1 MESNNY
7 FEELIVSYLSN
18 NLDEE
23 EEEYIRDWIN
33 SSEQNKQYFEELRKT
48 WSALS
53 VKQIDVN
60 RGWSRFVQA
69 KNTSLEKKYG
79 ESNNK
84 LITDNTDDDTNRHG
98 KTYKLFIQTAVAA
111 SIIFVIVFSVSLT
124 NNRGNITAP
133 IAAEGVKKIIVEQQ
147 NLEYQFNTSA
157 ETRKVV
163 LADGSEVTLYPNSN
177 ISYNKPFLNNRRD
190 ISLTGKA
197 DFKVAKDKSKP
208 FTVIGGNIATT
219 AIGTIF
225 TVTAFDKSE
234 NVIVRLLAGKV
245 IVKSSDHSVN
255 MLKQNYF
262 LLPGQEFIYI
272 KKKGVAVVRPFLS
285 RHKTFVSSSKKER
298 LLKDD
303 PSIPEVGKEGW
314 FMFNNQQLEDVL
326 EQLERMFE
334 TDIVYNKKELSK
346 IYFVGKFNESDSLDE
361 ILKQIASA
369 TKLKVTK
376 KNNRFI
382 ISK

>member
-285 RHKTFVSSSKKER
+285 RHKTFVSSSKKGR
-298 LLKDD
+298 LLKDN